1 MKRTVRK
8 SKKVKSLIGKLLNLF
23 RWILD
28 TNCKKMEKAVKHDC
42 ATSDLIL
49 NVKSRRPRFKA
60 GADLSKAV
68 NLVDLDW
75 DESIEGEH
83 MVLDLK
89 LHLRSEGC
97 IVKGDSASTTS
108 K

>member
-1 MKRTVRK
+1 M
-8 SKKVKSLIGKLLNLF
+8 NLF

-42 ATSDLIL
+42 AESDLVL
-49 NVKSRRPRFKA
+49 NVQTRRPKFKA
-60 GADLSKAV
+60 GAEITKSV

-75 DESIEGEH
+75 NETLEGDSL
-83 MVLDLK
+83 VLDLK